1 MVDYVY
7 LFESKDKGKAKAL
20 LDADPLAED
29 SFTRLGFDFKD
40 SASLGLPE
48 GKVVVHFAKEG
59 DASALIEKLKQVESL
74 TEAKEDEK
82 TAVLKALEEQSGNAA
97 QGFGS
102 IFG

>member
-7 LFESKDKGKAKAL
+7 LFNSKDKGKVKAL
-20 LDADPLAED
+20 LDADPLAAD

-59 DASALIEKLKQVESL
+59 DASELIEKLKPVESL

-82 TAVLKALEEQSGNAA
+82 EKVLKALEEQSGNAA